1 MIKPLSVGDVVSAG
15 LRIYRDNFNKY
26 FKLALIGY
34 VWVFVPVYGWA
45 KFSAMMGVISRL
57 AFKEVSEEP
66 ESVRDAQRY
75 VNPRKWYFFAT
86 GLLVSLIISGAFIPY
101 LLVFGMV
108 LAIIGT
114 LFSEGSFGVVG
125 IILMTILGIAAIL
138 VFIFGLIWLISK
150 LFLVELPLAIEEN
163 ANAASTI
170 IRSWQLTKGSVGRI
184 QLIVFLVFL
193 ICVPISV
200 VSNIVGIIL
209 QIAIGAAIE
218 NAPGLALLGGMFYLA
233 FIFACAALLL
243 PIWQSVKAVI
253 YYDLRMRRE
262 GMGIN
267 LRK

>member
-1 MIKPLSVGDVVSAG
+1 MMKPLSVGDVVSAG
-15 LRIYRDNFNKY
+15 LRIYRDNFKKY

-34 VWVFVPVYGWA
+34 LWVFVPVYGWA
-45 KFSAMMGVISRL
+45 KFSAMMGVVARL

-66 ESVRDAQRY
+66 EAVRDAQRY

-101 LLVFGMV
+101 LMIFGIIFG
-108 LAIIGT
+108 IIGVV
-114 LFSEGSFGVVG
+114 FSESSSGVVG
-125 IILMTILGIAAIL
+125 IILITVLVIAAIL
-138 VFIFGLIWLISK
+138 VFIFGMIWLISK
-150 LFLVELPLAIEEN
+150 LFLVELPLAIEDN
-163 ANAASTI
+163 VNAASTI
-170 IRSWQLTKGSVGRI
+170 GRSWQLTKGSVGRI

-193 ICVPISV
+193 ICVPISL
-200 VSNIVGIIL
+200 VSNIVGAIL
-209 QIAIGAAIE
+209 QVAIGAAIE
-218 NAPGLALLGGMFYLA
+218 NAPILAGLGGLFYLA

-262 GMGIN
+262 GMGID